1 MSPVFSKI
9 DFTVIC
15 WLIFVLVWI
24 ISAFWVKPSKERQ
37 SRKSRLAAL
46 VFLAIIF
53 LLLSG
58 SVGIHKLNAPIF
70 RVMAASRFTG
80 DAFTLVG
87 LFIAIWARLCL
98 GRNWSGTVSFKQDHE
113 LIEHGPYR
121 FVRHPIYTGMLLM
134 VLGTAVSSGRLSAL
148 LALVFF
154 SFGIWKK
161 LRREETLLTKYFPD
175 AYPRYMSHTKALI
188 PFVL

>member
-1 MSPVFSKI
+1 M
-9 DFTVIC
+9 
-15 WLIFVLVWI
+15 
-24 ISAFWVKPSKERQ
+24 
-37 SRKSRLAAL
+37 
-46 VFLAIIF
+46 
-53 LLLSG
+53 
-58 SVGIHKLNAPIF
+58 
-70 RVMAASRFTG
+70 
-80 DAFTLVG
+80 
-87 LFIAIWARLCL
+87 